1 MKERIM
7 ELMSKLL
14 GPEVTREEWFEL
26 KRYLEDLEEDR
37 EFLYALQAAGVDN
50 WNGYEYACK
59 IYNGE
64 EE

>member
-1 MKERIM
+1 MKERII

-14 GPEVTREEWFEL
+14 GPEITREEWFEL

-50 WNGYEYACK
+50 WNGYEFACR

>member
-1 MKERIM
+1 MKERII

-14 GPEVTREEWFEL
+14 GPEITREEWFEL

-50 WNGYEYACK
+50 WNGYEFACR

-64 EE
+64 EG

>member
-1 MKERIM
+1 MKERII

-14 GPEVTREEWFEL
+14 GPEITREEWFEL

>member
-1 MKERIM
+1 MKERII

-14 GPEVTREEWFEL
+14 GPEITREEWFEL

-50 WNGYEYACK
+50 WNGYEFACR

-64 EE
+64 EV

>member
-1 MKERIM
+1 MKERII